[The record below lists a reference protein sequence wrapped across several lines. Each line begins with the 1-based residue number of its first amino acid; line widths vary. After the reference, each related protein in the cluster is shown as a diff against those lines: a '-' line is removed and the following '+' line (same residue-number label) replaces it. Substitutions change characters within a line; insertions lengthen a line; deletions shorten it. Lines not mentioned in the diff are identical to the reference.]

1 MDTIGGRIKA
11 LRMGK
16 QLNQAELARR
26 INIAQPSLYN
36 IETGKTKSVNGYV
49 LDALAKELNTTT
61 SYLLDGAEGHQGHE
75 AAMMLA
81 ELKAIFSKLP
91 ETDQESL
98 LRSARGLLAT
108 TSQPSALNPFPGVPV
123 LEN

>member
-1 MDTIGGRIKA
+1 
-11 LRMGK
+11 
-16 QLNQAELARR
+16 
-26 INIAQPSLYN
+26 
-36 IETGKTKSVNGYV
+36 V

-108 TSQPSALNPFPGVPV
+108 VARLVSASNSAYMFEREDALKKLRDMLDPGQVQQFCV
-123 LEN
+123 CMCAACASWCTC